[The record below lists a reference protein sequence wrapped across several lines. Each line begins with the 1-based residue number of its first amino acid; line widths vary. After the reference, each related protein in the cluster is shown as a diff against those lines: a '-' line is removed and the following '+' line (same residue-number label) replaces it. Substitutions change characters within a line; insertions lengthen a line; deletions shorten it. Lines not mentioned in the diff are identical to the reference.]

1 MICWWIRGEMF
12 WVFRYLNMS
21 SVCHYRMDGK
31 YHLKL
36 QKRFS
41 LVTLKTMLCL
51 LMFTAGP
58 EKSDANLIYD
68 LFKTFF
74 FFSWNFYDLMFIFGV
89 SKLQYLGVDCCMGAI
104 KWEISTF
111 RSRLLSSIFLLI
123 FFCFSYFSEIPIL
136 YLLYWYLCLIA
147 LFFIFFIY
155 LTSCSIFCM
164 IFSKLFSNF
173 IDIFPQSF
181 SSNCPS
187 P

>member
-21 SVCHYRMDGK
+21 SVCHYRMEGK

-41 LVTLKTMLCL
+41 LVTLKTVLCL
-51 LMFTAGP
+51 LMFSAGP

-89 SKLQYLGVDCCMGAI
+89 SKIQYLGVDCCMGAI
-104 KWEISTF
+104 KWEISIF
-111 RSRLLSSIFLLI
+111 RSRLLSSTIFLLI
-123 FFCFSYFSEIPIL
+123 FFVCFSYFSEIPIL
-136 YLLYWYLCLIA
+136 YVLYWYLCLIA

-155 LTSCSIFCM
+155 LSFCSIFCM

-181 SSNCPS
+181 SLVL
-187 P
+187 

>member
-21 SVCHYRMDGK
+21 SVRHYRMHGK
-31 YHLKL
+31 YHPKL

-41 LVTLKTMLCL
+41 LVTWKTMLCL
-51 LMFTAGP
+51 LMFSAGP

-74 FFSWNFYDLMFIFGV
+74 FFSWNFHDLTSIFGV

-111 RSRLLSSIFLLI
+111 RSRLLSSTTFLLI
-123 FFCFSYFSEIPIL
+123 FFVCFSYFSEIPIL

-147 LFFIFFIY
+147 FSYF
-155 LTSCSIFCM
+155 SSICPLA
-164 IFSKLFSNF
+164 LFSAWFSQN
-173 IDIFPQSF
+173 SF
-181 SSNCPS
+181 LTLLIYFHNHFL
-187 P
+187 

>member
-123 FFCFSYFSEIPIL
+123 FF
-136 YLLYWYLCLIA
+136 
-147 LFFIFFIY
+147 LFFIFFWRFLYCTSFIGIY
-155 LTSCSIFCM
+155 VLYLY
-164 IFSKLFSNF
+164 FSY
-173 IDIFPQSF
+173 F
-181 SSNCPS
+181 SSI
-187 P
+187 